1 MQKLK
6 KIKIQKLKKIK
17 IKENFG
23 LGALGSLVTFPTPF
37 KAQLK
42 MVSLRPTISI
52 KMDLFMIILQKLQ
65 KMLFFI
71 KKKKNQGKLSKK
83 KKKKKIFQPG
93 ALGPLVD
100 YQKSCKV

>member
-6 KIKIQKLKKIK
+6 KKKIQKLKKIK

-23 LGALGSLVTFPTPF
+23 LGALGSLVTFLTPF

-42 MVSLRPTISI
+42 MVSLRPTISG

-65 KMLFFI
+65 KCFSSKRKNNKIKSRKTF
-71 KKKKNQGKLSKK
+71 KKKKNLPTKGIGPFSGFSK
-83 KKKKKIFQPG
+83 I
-93 ALGPLVD
+93 L
-100 YQKSCKV
+100 